1 MRFSATSSL
10 LLLACGLACADGLV
24 PTQIHSQAA
33 GGTGVVTAEGS
44 DALFA
49 NPACLGLDGSD
60 VGTGDLRARDT
71 VGWELSGTLLM
82 RNPGK
87 LASEVLDHWS
97 TLKLRNLDT
106 ALARDPGFFDV
117 LQNFNRQ
124 AVDFRPELR
133 ADWHGHGYG
142 ASVWGIGDFGVV
154 SRPGELYPSGSVMD
168 TLSLGTQLGMS
179 QTLIRNELM
188 VGVAV
193 KSIWATSWGATASSR
208 SPIAVR
214 DTLIAQAREEFGLE
228 HVEWVVGTDLG
239 VLWLPVPQVQLG
251 TSFRDLGMWYRGD
264 FLMPGWDLGAA
275 WYPQPFQ
282 LVGSDMPGRLSLAVA
297 LIDLLDGRHGWKP
310 LSKLA
315 LGSEYAFSPLPWK
328 TFNVRLAI
336 GALGGYPTAGIGL
349 DVLRA
354 LHLDLAT
361 WAREGGWY
369 TGQLPDRKWAFKAG
383 LGW

>member
-1 MRFSATSSL
+1 MRAASVAF
-10 LLLACGLACADGLV
+10 LLLASGLARANGLV
-24 PTQIHSQAA
+24 PSQLHSLAA
-33 GGTGVVTAEGS
+33 GGTGVVTAEGC

-49 NPACLGLDGSD
+49 NPARLGLDGTD
-60 VGTGDLRARDT
+60 VGTGDLRSRDSS
-71 VGWELSGTLLM
+71 GWEISSTLLM

-117 LQNFNRQ
+117 LQDFDRQ

-133 ADWHGHGYG
+133 ADWHGYGYG
-142 ASVWGIGDFGVV
+142 ASIWGIGDFGVI

-168 TLSLGTQLGMS
+168 TLAMGVQVGMS

-188 VGVAV
+188 VGVAF

-214 DTLIAQAREEFGLE
+214 DTLIAQAREEFKLR
-228 HVEWVVGTDLG
+228 HVEWVAGADLG

-264 FLMPGWDLGAA
+264 FLMPGWDLGVA
-275 WYPQPFQ
+275 WYPQAFQ
-282 LVGSDMPGRLSLAVA
+282 LAGGDMPGRLSLAA
-297 LIDLLDGRHGWKP
+297 SLIDLLDDRHDWKP
-310 LSKLA
+310 LSKLG
-315 LGSEYAFSPLPWK
+315 LGAEYAFSPLPWK
-328 TFNVRLAI
+328 TLDFRLSV
-336 GALGGYPTAGIGL
+336 GVLGGYPTAGIGL
-349 DVLRA
+349 DLLRA
-354 LHLDLAT
+354 LHLDVTT
-361 WAREGGWY
+361 WARESGWY